1 MVDLKVLY
9 LISIVMVFCS
19 DISCRM
25 NIKEILQKDLK
36 ENKIYTSNGTYISI
50 AENSNYSSDKNNIFE
65 NIKFEE
71 VNQTYNLNGT
81 NPISEIASNIDK
93 GLITHVILNTVKFT
107 DKKQNLL
114 DKPSE
119 ENFDYENL
127 KNFKNTNNETNE
139 KMNLINKKIS
149 LRRFFL
155 ISFLSIFGSLVFL
168 LVVYL
173 DKNRTFE
180 KKIFNNDIKYNLLE

>member
-1 MVDLKVLY
+1 
-9 LISIVMVFCS
+9 
-19 DISCRM
+19 M